1 MPMAMAA
8 PESTTACSALNTP
21 ASSSYRNDRDTLLM
35 RSVWLNA
42 LPSRVRVRVMVDVDV
57 TVPLVTCAL

>member
-1 MPMAMAA
+1 
-8 PESTTACSALNTP
+8 
-21 ASSSYRNDRDTLLM
+21 M

-57 TVPLVTCAL
+57 TVPLVTWADRSALPTETVNVAPAMLVAGISTPS

>member
-1 MPMAMAA
+1 
-8 PESTTACSALNTP
+8 
-21 ASSSYRNDRDTLLM
+21 M

>member
-1 MPMAMAA
+1 
-8 PESTTACSALNTP
+8 
-21 ASSSYRNDRDTLLM
+21 M

-42 LPSRVRVRVMVDVDV
+42 FPSSVRVRVMVDVDV